1 MHGEPTGPIS
11 TLVPSRFHKYI
22 NKSYVAYN
30 EADAQLIRKKSDPA
44 DIPILIKKKNSF
56 VYAHVMKY
64 LTDEGKVAIE
74 EIHNPDVVNLLID
87 WCPEFER
94 LVCSNPIPG
103 IYHTSIHNCIQIV
116 CKG

>member
-1 MHGEPTGPIS
+1 MHGEPTGLIS
-11 TLVPSRFHKYI
+11 TLVPSRFYKYI

-44 DIPILIKKKNSF
+44 DIPILTKKKNSS

-94 LVCSNPIPG
+94 LVCSNPIQG
-103 IYHTSIHNCIQIV
+103 IYHPSIHNCIQIV